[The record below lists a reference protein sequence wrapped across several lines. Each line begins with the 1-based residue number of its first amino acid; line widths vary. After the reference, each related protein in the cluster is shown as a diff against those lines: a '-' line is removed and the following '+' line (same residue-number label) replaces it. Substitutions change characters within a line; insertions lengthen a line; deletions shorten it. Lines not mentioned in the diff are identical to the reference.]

1 MMINKIINEFKKIT
15 KEIYQLDILMD
26 HIKNNYLE
34 EKWVFTLRTY
44 HNLETEINNYLN
56 PLLSK
61 NVNPNYII
69 NDYETL
75 TQMILE
81 YKEDIYHL
89 FNPSLFLLIDGL
101 NNNLLKELSII
112 QKQILKEYKSFKM
125 YSYYIYKNPI
135 KNVLIQLKNELEQLE
150 DINIKKYINFD
161 KINSLILY
169 DEYNL
174 DIYITICQLFT
185 KTIKYVQNHSEL
197 EDIYKQIRFNTI
209 MITSGDINV

>member
-15 KEIYQLDILMD
+15 KEVYQLDILMD

-61 NVNPNYII
+61 NVNLNYII

-89 FNPSLFLLIDGL
+89 FNPNLFLLIDGL

-112 QKQILKEYKSFKM
+112 QKQILNEYKSFKM
-125 YSYYIYKNPI
+125 YSCYIYKNPI

-161 KINSLILY
+161 KIKNLILY

-174 DIYITICQLFT
+174 DIYITIYQLFT
-185 KTIKYVQNHSEL
+185 KTIKYVQNNNEL